1 MVAHIAV
8 FDMSISRNS
17 PAGSCVLAEVE
28 GLRADYRVT
37 VFTDRF
43 DGVEDER
50 VDYVWVP
57 APRRPVFLRYWQF
70 QFLAAL
76 RYLGWRLTHP
86 RPALIQTTQGQFLWS
101 DVAYAHFC
109 HGAYLGK
116 QWRQSSVTGVRRVAR
131 WLNHR
136 FNAAMERR
144 AFRRV
149 RKIVAP
155 SLGLQRELAQ
165 AYPEVAD
172 KIVVISNPV
181 DLGRFARPADFDRA
195 GRRAGFGYAPEH
207 VVFAFMALGDFS
219 RKGLG
224 LILPGLAKLPQAERA
239 LARILV
245 IGGGAGEIAQYR
257 ALAESLGLQDQVEF
271 VGMQQDVR
279 PYLWV
284 ADVFA
289 FPSAYEIFSL
299 AILQAAAAALPPIV
313 SQGLYG
319 AEEFV
324 RHGENGWVVPRD
336 VDGVSAALG
345 DAIRRAG
352 DLPTMA
358 AASQSSV
365 EVFSDSAFVAKWRA
379 FYAGFVAHQAG
390 HA

>member
-1 MVAHIAV
+1 MVAHLAV
-8 FDMSISRNS
+8 FDMSVSRNS

-28 GLRADYRVT
+28 GLRSDYRLT

-43 DGVEDER
+43 DGVQDDR
-50 VDYVWVP
+50 VAYVRVP
-57 APRRPVFLRYWQF
+57 VPRRPVFLRYWLF
-70 QFLAAL
+70 QFLAAF
-76 RYLGWRLTHP
+76 RYLVWRLSHAKPT
-86 RPALIQTTQGQFLWS
+86 LIQTTQGQFLWS

-109 HGAYLGK
+109 HGAYLEN
-116 QWRQSSVTGVRRVAR
+116 QWRQSAVAGVRRLAR

-136 FNAAMERR
+136 WNAAMERR

-149 RKIVAP
+149 RKVVVP
-155 SLGLQRELAQ
+155 SLGLQRELAKT
-165 AYPEVAD
+165 YPEVAD

-181 DLGRFARPADFDRA
+181 DLGRFARPADFDRTT
-195 GRRAGFGYAPEH
+195 RRAEFGYAPEH
-207 VVFAFMALGDFS
+207 IVFAFMALGDFS

-224 LILPGLAKLPQAERA
+224 LILPGLAKLPPAERA

-257 ALAESLGLQDQVEF
+257 ALAEKLGLQGQVTF

-336 VDGVSAALG
+336 EGGVSTALA
-345 DAIRRAG
+345 DAIRRAK
-352 DLPTMA
+352 DLPAMA
-358 AASQSSV
+358 AAAQTSV
-365 EVFSDSAFVAKWRA
+365 EVFSDAAFVGRWRE
-379 FYAGFVAHQAG
+379 FYAAFPREAG
-390 HA
+390 QP